1 MRSACFHPNLGR
13 FRSRS
18 HDFRFLRRPPPPPV
32 PRRAHNTILLAW
44 FLVFRQLN
52 LSAQRVQSSGAV
64 ASLSATSA
72 HISDGA
78 RPTQLGT
85 LATRYSLSQ
94 PLAENLRSAHDVLSM
109 ICVGD
114 QFCGSPTELYGA
126 LRSSTER
133 PRSTHGAPTELG
145 CKSHTNLQEIVDI
158 SFMTCFLC

>member
-1 MRSACFHPNLGR
+1 MSNVCFHPNLGR
-13 FRSRS
+13 FILQYSRVDPTIS
-18 HDFRFLRRPPPPPV
+18 ASIGVLRPPV

-85 LATRYSLSQ
+85 LATRHSLSQ

-126 LRSSTER
+126 